1 MDTKVSPDQVIDAQ
15 QVGRSV
21 PRMEGAAKV
30 TGRAE
35 YIHNL
40 RLPGVLHGKV
50 FRSRIA
56 HGRILSIDTSAARAV
71 AGVHSV
77 VTGED
82 IRRIIPEPYY
92 GPAFHD
98 QPILALDKVRYVGEP
113 VAAVLAADPHVAEYA
128 AGLITAEYEELPAVF
143 NEVEAATS
151 SICVHDELKP
161 AITFPDL
168 KHLKGKRN
176 TNVALDY
183 KLRRG
188 DVSAAFASAA
198 HVFEHEFHTQ
208 HIMHT
213 PFEPFVALAE
223 PLDDSVTIHSSSQM
237 PAYVRLEIARLLGW
251 PENKVRARTAY
262 LGGGFGAKVYVKIEP
277 LVVALAL
284 LARRPVKMS
293 LTMEEQFYVI
303 GKHAT
308 TFRIKS
314 AITAD
319 GRIAARKCEVF
330 WNGGAYADIGPR
342 VSQKSGFTST
352 GPYQIECAEIDSA
365 EIYTNLP
372 PAGAFR
378 GFGIPQLV
386 WAYESHTD
394 IIARALKID
403 PLEFRRRNIL
413 HDGQEHPTG
422 TVMRDAEFDE
432 VLVRI
437 AARMGWDAPFDRGTG
452 TKRRGRGIAIGVK
465 ASIAP
470 TTSFALVNVSA
481 DGSAV
486 LFCNTIDMGQA
497 SNTANAQLVAEVL
510 GIPAERVKVTQADTD
525 VTPFDMGTLGSRSMF
540 HMGHAVR
547 LAAEHARTQLEALCA
562 EGGLTYTGEQSVAQA
577 FRKKFG
583 MQAGNIFGVGH
594 YTSRYQ
600 PADPATGMSKEVT
613 PFWMIGGTGIELE
626 VDTETGHVTILR
638 MVNVVDAG
646 RAINPRVV
654 ETQISGAALMQLGQ
668 TMTEEMVFSSAG
680 ELTNPSLAYYKIP
693 GIHDMPATIENE
705 AVEAETRNG
714 PFGSKGVGES
724 GTFGVSPAIAN
735 AIDDAVGVRL
745 YSLPLTPESIYRA
758 ICAARGEPLED

>member
-1 MDTKVSPDQVIDAQ
+1 MDAKVIKEEQI
-15 QVGRSV
+15 GRSV

-35 YIHNL
+35 YIHNI
-40 RLPGVLHGKV
+40 RLPGVLHGKM

-56 HGRILSIDTSAARAV
+56 HGRIVSIDTSAARAV

-82 IRRIIPEPYY
+82 IQRLIAEPYY

-98 QPILALDKVRYVGEP
+98 QPVLALHKVRYVGEP
-113 VAAVLAADPHVAEYA
+113 VAVVLATDPHVAEYA
-128 AGLITAEYEELPAVF
+128 AGLITAQYEELPAVF

-151 SICVHDELKP
+151 PIHVHDELKP

-168 KHLKGKRN
+168 KHLKGKRG
-176 TNVALDY
+176 TNIALDY

-188 DVSAAFASAA
+188 DVEAQFASAA

-223 PLDDSVTIHSSSQM
+223 PMDDSITIHTSTQM

-251 PENKVRARTAY
+251 PENKVKVRTAW

-277 LVVALAL
+277 MVVALAL

-314 AITAD
+314 AVTAD
-319 GRIAARKCEVF
+319 GRISARKCEVF

-352 GPYQIECAEIDSA
+352 GPYRIEHAQIDSA

-394 IIARALKID
+394 IIARALNID

-413 HDGQEHPTG
+413 REGDEHPTG
-422 TVMRDAEFDE
+422 TAMRDAEFEE

-437 AARMGWDAPFDRGTG
+437 SARMGWDQPFDRGTG

-486 LFCNTIDMGQA
+486 LFCNTIDMGQG
-497 SNTANAQLVAEVL
+497 SNTSMAQLVAQVL
-510 GIPAERVKVTQADTD
+510 GTSSERVRVTQADTD

-547 LAAEHARTQLEALCA
+547 LAAEHAREQLEALCA
-562 EGGLTYTGEQSVAQA
+562 ETGIEYQDEHSIAQA

-600 PADPATGMSKEVT
+600 PADHDTGMSKEIT

-646 RAINPRVV
+646 RAVNPRVV
-654 ETQISGAALMQLGQ
+654 DTQISGAALMQMGATLS
-668 TMTEEMVFSSAG
+668 EEMVFNEG
-680 ELTNPSLAYYKIP
+680 ELTNPSLAFYKIP
-693 GIHDMPATIENE
+693 GMRDMPVAIENE
-705 AVEAETRNG
+705 ALEAETRSG
-714 PFGSKGVGES
+714 PFGAKGVGES

-735 AIDDAVGVRL
+735 AIDDAIGVRL
-745 YSLPLTPESIYRA
+745 YSLPLTPEAIYRG
-758 ICAARGEPLED
+758 ICAARGEPLVD

>member
-1 MDTKVSPDQVIDAQ
+1 MDAKVIKEEQI
-15 QVGRSV
+15 GRSV

-35 YIHNL
+35 YIHNI
-40 RLPGVLHGKV
+40 RLPGVLHGKM

-56 HGRILSIDTSAARAV
+56 HGRIVSIDTSAARAV

-82 IRRIIPEPYY
+82 IQRLIPEPYY

-98 QPILALDKVRYVGEP
+98 QPVLALHKVRYVGEP
-113 VAAVLAADPHVAEYA
+113 VAVVLATDPHVAEYA
-128 AGLITAEYEELPAVF
+128 AGLITAQYEELPAVF

-151 SICVHDELKP
+151 PIHVHDELKP

-168 KHLKGKRN
+168 KHLKGKRG
-176 TNVALDY
+176 TNIALDY

-188 DVSAAFASAA
+188 DVEAQFATAA

-223 PLDDSVTIHSSSQM
+223 PMDDSITIHTSTQM

-251 PENKVRARTAY
+251 PENKVKVRTAW

-277 LVVALAL
+277 MVVALAL

-314 AITAD
+314 AVTAD
-319 GRIAARKCEVF
+319 GRISARKCEVF

-352 GPYQIECAEIDSA
+352 GPYRIEHAQIDSA

-413 HDGQEHPTG
+413 REGDEHPTG
-422 TVMRDAEFDE
+422 TAMRDAEFEE

-437 AARMGWDAPFDRGTG
+437 SARMGWDQPFDHGTG

-470 TTSFALVNVSA
+470 TTSFALINVSA

-486 LFCNTIDMGQA
+486 LFCNTIDMGQG
-497 SNTANAQLVAEVL
+497 SNTSMAQLVAQVL
-510 GIPAERVKVTQADTD
+510 GTSSERVRVTQADTD

-547 LAAEHARTQLEALCA
+547 LAAEHAREQLEALCA
-562 EGGLTYTGEQSVAQA
+562 ETGIEYQDEHAIAQA

-600 PADPATGMSKEVT
+600 PADHDTGMSKEIT

-646 RAINPRVV
+646 RAVNPRVV
-654 ETQISGAALMQLGQ
+654 DTQISGAALMQLGA
-668 TMTEEMVFSSAG
+668 TLSEEMVFNEG
-680 ELTNPSLAYYKIP
+680 ELTNPSLAFYKIP
-693 GIHDMPATIENE
+693 GMRDMPVAIENE
-705 AVEAETRNG
+705 ALEAETRSG
-714 PFGSKGVGES
+714 PFGAKGVGES

-735 AIDDAVGVRL
+735 AIDDAIGVRL
-745 YSLPLTPESIYRA
+745 YSLPLTPEAIYRG
-758 ICAARGEPLED
+758 ICAARGEPLAD

>member
-1 MDTKVSPDQVIDAQ
+1 MDAKVIKEEQI
-15 QVGRSV
+15 GRSV

-35 YIHNL
+35 YIHNI
-40 RLPGVLHGKV
+40 RLPGVLHGKM

-56 HGRILSIDTSAARAV
+56 HGRIVSIDTSAARAV

-82 IRRIIPEPYY
+82 IQRLIPEPYY

-98 QPILALDKVRYVGEP
+98 QPVLALHKVRYVGEP
-113 VAAVLAADPHVAEYA
+113 VAVVLATDPHVAEYA
-128 AGLITAEYEELPAVF
+128 AGLITAQYEELPAVF

-151 SICVHDELKP
+151 PIHVHDELKP

-168 KHLKGKRN
+168 KHLKGKRG
-176 TNVALDY
+176 TNIALDY

-188 DVSAAFASAA
+188 DVEAQFATAA

-223 PLDDSVTIHSSSQM
+223 PMDDSITIHTSTQM

-251 PENKVRARTAY
+251 PENKVKVRTAW

-277 LVVALAL
+277 MVVALAL

-314 AITAD
+314 AVTAD
-319 GRIAARKCEVF
+319 GRISARKCEVF

-352 GPYQIECAEIDSA
+352 GPYRIEHAQIDSA

-413 HDGQEHPTG
+413 REGDEHPTG
-422 TVMRDAEFDE
+422 TAMRDAEFEE

-437 AARMGWDAPFDRGTG
+437 SARMGWDQPFDHGTG

-470 TTSFALVNVSA
+470 TTSFALINVSA

-486 LFCNTIDMGQA
+486 LFCNTIDMGQG
-497 SNTANAQLVAEVL
+497 SNTSMAQLVAQVL
-510 GIPAERVKVTQADTD
+510 GTSSERVRVTQADTD

-547 LAAEHARTQLEALCA
+547 LAAEHAREQLEALCA
-562 EGGLTYTGEQSVAQA
+562 ETGIEYQDEHAIAQA

-600 PADPATGMSKEVT
+600 PADHDTGMSKEIT

-646 RAINPRVV
+646 RAVNPRVV
-654 ETQISGAALMQLGQ
+654 DTQISGAALMQLGA
-668 TMTEEMVFSSAG
+668 TLSEEMVFNEG
-680 ELTNPSLAYYKIP
+680 ELTNPSLAFYKIP
-693 GIHDMPATIENE
+693 GMRDMPVAIENE
-705 AVEAETRNG
+705 ALEAETRSG
-714 PFGSKGVGES
+714 PFGATGVGES

-735 AIDDAVGVRL
+735 AIDDAIGVRL
-745 YSLPLTPESIYRA
+745 YSLPLTPEAIYRG
-758 ICAARGEPLED
+758 ICAARGEPLAD

>member
-1 MDTKVSPDQVIDAQ
+1 MDAKVIKEEQI
-15 QVGRSV
+15 GRSV

-35 YIHNL
+35 YIHNI
-40 RLPGVLHGKV
+40 RLPGVLHGKM

-56 HGRILSIDTSAARAV
+56 HGRIVSIDTSAARAV

-82 IRRIIPEPYY
+82 IQRLIPEPYY

-98 QPILALDKVRYVGEP
+98 QPVLALHKVRYVGEP
-113 VAAVLAADPHVAEYA
+113 VAVVLATDPHVAEYA
-128 AGLITAEYEELPAVF
+128 AGLITAQYEELPAVF

-151 SICVHDELKP
+151 PIHVHDELKP

-168 KHLKGKRN
+168 KHLKGKRG
-176 TNVALDY
+176 TNIALDY

-188 DVSAAFASAA
+188 DVEAQFATAA

-223 PLDDSVTIHSSSQM
+223 PMDDSITIHTSTQM

-251 PENKVRARTAY
+251 PENKVKVRTAW

-277 LVVALAL
+277 MVVALAL

-314 AITAD
+314 AVTAD
-319 GRIAARKCEVF
+319 GRISARKCEVF

-352 GPYQIECAEIDSA
+352 GPYRIEHAQIDSA

-413 HDGQEHPTG
+413 REGDEHPTG
-422 TVMRDAEFDE
+422 TAMRDAEFEE

-437 AARMGWDAPFDRGTG
+437 SARMGWDQPFDHGTG

-470 TTSFALVNVSA
+470 TTSFALINVSA

-486 LFCNTIDMGQA
+486 LFCNTIDMGQG
-497 SNTANAQLVAEVL
+497 SNTSMAQLVAQVL
-510 GIPAERVKVTQADTD
+510 GTSSERVRVTQADTD

-547 LAAEHARTQLEALCA
+547 LAAEHAREQLEALCA
-562 EGGLTYTGEQSVAQA
+562 ETGIEYQDEHAIAQA

-600 PADPATGMSKEVT
+600 PADHDTGMSKEIT

-626 VDTETGHVTILR
+626 VDTDTGHVTILR

-646 RAINPRVV
+646 RAVNPRVV
-654 ETQISGAALMQLGQ
+654 DTQISGAALMQLGA
-668 TMTEEMVFSSAG
+668 TLSEEMVFNEG
-680 ELTNPSLAYYKIP
+680 ELTNPSLAFYKIP
-693 GIHDMPATIENE
+693 GMRDMPVAIENE
-705 AVEAETRNG
+705 ALEAETRSG
-714 PFGSKGVGES
+714 PFGAKGVGES

-735 AIDDAVGVRL
+735 AIDDAIGVRL
-745 YSLPLTPESIYRA
+745 YSLPLTPEAIYRG
-758 ICAARGEPLED
+758 ICAARGEPLAD